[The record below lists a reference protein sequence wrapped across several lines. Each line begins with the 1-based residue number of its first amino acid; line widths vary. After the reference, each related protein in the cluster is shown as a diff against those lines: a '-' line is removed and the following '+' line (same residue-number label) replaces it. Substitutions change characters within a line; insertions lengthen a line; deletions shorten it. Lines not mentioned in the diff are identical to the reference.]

1 METWDDLP
9 NTWDEWTAWTYGYI
23 PVIKMDLV
31 SEDYN
36 LNYNE
41 EFIEIKNSGSNLSDK
56 KLIFTSNNLT
66 FQKLIDNDESLYTN
80 TEYVVMC
87 KEFVNYIQLGE
98 SFTVK
103 LLDTSTGKY
112 KLLVNCRL
120 SKTPNQPFASGGNR
134 EDISIDFEKCVD
146 L

>member
-1 METWDDLP
+1 MSTWADLP
-9 NTWDEWTAWTYGYI
+9 NTWTEWTAWNYPYI

-56 KLIFTSNNLT
+56 KLIFTNNNLT

-120 SKTPNQPFASGGNR
+120 SKTPNQPFASGGNI
-134 EDISIDFEKCVD
+134 EDVSIDFEKCVD